1 MFIVLIVASIFAV
14 AVVALLA
21 WAAFE
26 IAARQDEAD
35 ELAAKGDCD
44 E

>member
-1 MFIVLIVASIFAV
+1 MFIALLFASIFAV

-21 WAAFE
+21 WAVFE

-35 ELAAKGDCD
+35 ELAAKGKYD